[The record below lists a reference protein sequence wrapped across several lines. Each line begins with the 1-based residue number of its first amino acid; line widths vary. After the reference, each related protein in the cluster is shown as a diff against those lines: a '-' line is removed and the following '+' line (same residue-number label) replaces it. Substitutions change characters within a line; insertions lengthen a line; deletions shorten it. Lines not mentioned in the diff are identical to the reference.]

1 MIDKFKHIEKT
12 KSEIA
17 TDEIIDGIMKKLW
30 MQSDY
35 ATIFYFGIVANL
47 KQFAKAFKEPC
58 VTTREDCLKIMGTY
72 KTDNNVPDKI
82 KDLIDTIFEEFD
94 YKENKNENTKN

>member
-1 MIDKFKHIEKT
+1 MIDKFRLMEKT

-17 TDEIIDGIMKKLW
+17 TDEIMDGITKKLW

-35 ATIFYFGIVANL
+35 ATAFYLGIVANL
-47 KQFAKAFKEPC
+47 KHFAKTFKEPC
-58 VTTREDCLKIMGTY
+58 EITREDCLKIMSTY

-82 KDLIDTIFEEFD
+82 KDLIDIIFEEFD
-94 YKENKNENTKN
+94 YKENTK